1 MEGLLE
7 HVDRSLMADIQKGLA
22 SQPLEASAL
31 INHGPHVW
39 PSSKKNDRETD
50 KAKSFMD
57 WAAELGAQTFRVTTE
72 VLDPEARISESEVRR
87 IFCEMIEKLLPH
99 TKARGL
105 SIGLEEHP
113 GFAGTVAKMQKDTG
127 THFGSQ
133 FWHCFR
139 YEEYLERGPESF
151 VNLEAKGR
159 FEPGSICP
167 RGQFQTDRLGMGPV
181 GGIGCRRSGHS
192 PPRVRA
198 QGQWLRRLAECRVWA
213 KDLEQACESIRW
225 LRSIWISG

>member
-1 MEGLLE
+1 MKISSLPHGCVGMKKEKPLDVPGWFDVAARRNPGGVEVMDQWVMEGLLE

-57 WAAELGAQTFRVTTE
+57 WAAELGAQIFRVTIA
-72 VLDPEARISESEVRR
+72 VLDPEARFSESEVRR

-99 TKARGL
+99 AKARGL

-139 YEEYLERGPESF
+139 YEEHLERGPESF

-159 FEPGSICP
+159 FEPGSIYAHADNFRRP
-167 RGQFQTDRLGMGPV
+167 TRDGTGQ
-181 GGIGCRRSGHS
+181 
-192 PPRVRA
+192 
-198 QGQWLRRLAECRVWA
+198 
-213 KDLEQACESIRW
+213 
-225 LRSIWISG
+225 